1 MPRILRS
8 CSDDWRAESAQGT
21 WLGSGR
27 CSGQYRWRRGGL
39 YEFSAGEHGLT
50 FRLGDRG
57 AITVNETTLTWTPA
71 GGGSS
76 QTAKLFP
83 LSDQ

>member
-1 MPRILRS
+1 VLEPSGEVVSFSTVDVVGIGPR
-8 CSDDWRAESAQGT
+8 AMF
-21 WLGSGR
+21 GSV
-27 CSGQYRWRRGGL
+27 SGWRRGGL

-57 AITVNETTLTWTPA
+57 AITVKETTLTWTPA
-71 GGGSS
+71 GGGSP